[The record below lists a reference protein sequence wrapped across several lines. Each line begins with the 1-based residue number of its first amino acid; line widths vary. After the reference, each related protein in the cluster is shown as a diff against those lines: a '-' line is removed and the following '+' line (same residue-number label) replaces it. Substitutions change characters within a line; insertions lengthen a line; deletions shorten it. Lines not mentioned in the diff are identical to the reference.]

1 MPLLMALFAY
11 SCHAGPKTYDEHL
24 ARLKQT
30 VPQKALESED
40 EWLVKYGDF
49 SGDGKEE
56 MLAFVY
62 EVTGRDE
69 GMEWGQY
76 YLCYSTQ
83 NDIAICDTLAGGF
96 YKSPEMLQIGGF
108 PAIIGTVVKFRHYES
123 IGRLSR

>member
-1 MPLLMALFAY
+1 MKTRIMLLSMALFAC

-30 VPQKALESED
+30 VPPKALESENK
-40 EWLVKYGDF
+40 WLVKYGDF

-96 YKSPEMLQIGGF
+96 SSS
-108 PAIIGTVVKFRHYES
+108 RRCC
-123 IGRLSR
+123 RLGLFLL